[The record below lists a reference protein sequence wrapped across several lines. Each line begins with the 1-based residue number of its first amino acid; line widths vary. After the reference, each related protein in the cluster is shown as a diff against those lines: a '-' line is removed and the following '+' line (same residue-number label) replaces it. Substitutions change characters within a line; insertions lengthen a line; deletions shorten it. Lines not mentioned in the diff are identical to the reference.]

1 MCASAARLE
10 YPGRDLEA
18 MSFADGYHRWI
29 RDEFRPYLG
38 TEVAEVGAG
47 SGDFSRLLL
56 ETPIR
61 RLLAVEPADAMFARL
76 GDALAGDPRAEPRN
90 GFLSEMIDEVEGTL
104 DTVVYVNVL
113 EHVEH
118 HGDEVELMRR
128 ALLPGG
134 HACIFVPALP
144 WLYSRFDASIG
155 HFRRY
160 RKGEL
165 ETLLRDGGLEVVR
178 SRYFDAAGVL
188 PWLLFYR
195 LLGRSLA
202 ARDVEVYDRLVV
214 PVMRRIESV
223 VRPPVGKNLLVV
235 ARKR

>member
-1 MCASAARLE
+1 MSASAARLD

-18 MSFADGYHRWI
+18 MSFADRYHRWI
-29 RDEFRPYLG
+29 RDEFRPYVG

-61 RLLAVEPADAMFARL
+61 RLLAVEPSEAMFARL
-76 GDALAGDPRAEPRN
+76 CDALAGDPRVEPRN
-90 GFLSEMIDEVEGTL
+90 AFFSDVVGEVEGTL
-104 DTVVYVNVL
+104 DTLVYVNVL
-113 EHVEH
+113 EHVEQD
-118 HGDEVELMRR
+118 GEEVELMRR
-128 ALLPGG
+128 ALVHGG

-155 HFRRY
+155 HYRRY
-160 RKGEL
+160 RKGGL
-165 ETLLRDGGLEVVR
+165 EALLRDGGLEVVR
-178 SRYFDAAGVL
+178 SRFFDAAGVL

-195 LLGRSLA
+195 LLGRTLA
-202 ARDVEVYDRLVV
+202 AKDVEVYDRLVV
-214 PVMRRIESV
+214 PVIRRVEGV